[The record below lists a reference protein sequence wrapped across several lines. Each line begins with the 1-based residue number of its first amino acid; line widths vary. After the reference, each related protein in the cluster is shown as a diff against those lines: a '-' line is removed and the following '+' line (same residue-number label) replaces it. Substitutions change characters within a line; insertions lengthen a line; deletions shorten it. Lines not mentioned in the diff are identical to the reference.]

1 MCNKGRLARQISP
14 CLSVRRYLDMKLA
27 KSALSPAPV
36 LAGKDSI
43 CDDDNAAPERDNR
56 KRDTSLCTIPSFRR
70 YYFV

>member
-14 CLSVRRYLDMKLA
+14 CLSVYVHRRYFLDMKLA

-43 CDDDNAAPERDNR
+43 
-56 KRDTSLCTIPSFRR
+56 
-70 YYFV
+70 